1 VALLDGDPSVLVI
14 ASDVLRQIRKAKS
27 DAKRSVRAEAT
38 SVTVIDSGPRIATV
52 QAVLADL
59 RSAGNV
65 RELTTVELTNGGEA
79 TVKVQLPET
88 ESVTP

>member
-1 VALLDGDPSVLVI
+1 VSDGDPSVLTI
-14 ASDVLRQIRKAKS
+14 AADVLRQIRKAKS

-38 SVTVIDSGPRIATV
+38 SVTVVDSRSTIAAV

-65 RELTTVELTNGGEA
+65 RELITVELSNGAEA
-79 TVKVQLPET
+79 GVEVQLPE
-88 ESVTP
+88 VQYIAP